1 MFTSAAASKVSYNIN
16 PKCRRIIKHD
26 TSPFPEGNLKTLR
39 QQRFPPQGNLN
50 IQKKIPIFAADLKV
64 TNTMWVVLSL
74 VSAVLLGFY
83 DIFKKQT
90 VVNNAIIPVLF
101 YSTLVSGLMF
111 LPFVLLSRFKPY
123 VLDGDFMHKFY
134 IMPLNLQQHLFIVGK
149 AAIIMASWM
158 FSYSAMKNLPITVVG
173 PVNQLRPA
181 ISVILL
187 FLIFQEKLTWLQWT
201 GVVLAIVS
209 FYLMNRSGKLE
220 GIHFKSNKWVYMLL
234 ASAVLVALSG
244 VYDRFLLVG
253 ENAKISPIAI
263 QAWYSIYDFLMMAVL
278 FFFIWLP
285 KRKEQLFEWRW
296 GIVAM
301 AVFVT
306 FGDVVYLHALQLPD
320 AIVVLIPLILYGVRL
335 VVSFIY
341 GIFGFK
347 EQNIKSKIVPLL
359 MVLAALVCLCLKA

>member
-1 MFTSAAASKVSYNIN
+1 
-16 PKCRRIIKHD
+16 
-26 TSPFPEGNLKTLR
+26 
-39 QQRFPPQGNLN
+39 
-50 IQKKIPIFAADLKV
+50 
-64 TNTMWVVLSL
+64 MWVVLSL
-74 VSAVLLGFY
+74 ISAVLLGFY

-111 LPFVLLSRFKPY
+111 VPFVLLSQFKPY
-123 VLDGDFMHKFY
+123 IFEGAFMQKLF
-134 IMPLNLQQHLFIVGK
+134 IEPLTTHQHLLIMGK
-149 AAIIMASWM
+149 TALILCSWM
-158 FSYSAMKNLPITVVG
+158 FSYSAMKHLPITVVG

-234 ASAVLVALSG
+234 GSAILVALSG
-244 VYDRFLLVG
+244 VYDKFLLSK
-253 ENAKISPIAI
+253 ESISPSTI
-263 QAWYSIYDFLMMAVL
+263 QAWYTIYDFLMMAL
-278 FFFIWLP
+278 MFFFIWLP
-285 KRKEQLFEWRW
+285 KRKDQPFQWRW

-306 FGDVVYLHALQLPD
+306 VADVIYLTGLAQE
-320 AIVVLIPLILYGVRL
+320 AAVVVLIPLILYGVRL

-347 EQNIKSKIVPLL
+347 EQNIKSKIIPLL

>member
-1 MFTSAAASKVSYNIN
+1 MTSLQNHYYRLN
-16 PKCRRIIKHD
+16 
-26 TSPFPEGNLKTLR
+26 TLC
-39 QQRFPPQGNLN
+39 
-50 IQKKIPIFAADLKV
+50 IKKILIFAAS
-64 TNTMWVVLSL
+64 NRNSMWVVLSL
-74 VSAVLLGFY
+74 ISAVLLGFY

-101 YSTLVSGLMF
+101 YSTMVSGLMF
-111 LPFVLLSRFKPY
+111 LPLVLLSQFKPY
-123 VLDGDFMHKFY
+123 VFEGEFMQKLF
-134 IMPLNLQQHLFIVGK
+134 IEPLTLRQHLLIMGK
-149 AAIIMASWM
+149 TALILASWM
-158 FSYSAMKNLPITVVG
+158 FSYSAMKHLPITVVG

-234 ASAVLVALSG
+234 GSAILVALSG
-244 VYDRFLLVG
+244 VYDKFLLSK
-253 ENAKISPIAI
+253 ENISPSTI
-263 QAWYSIYDFLMMAVL
+263 QAWYTIYDFLMMAL
-278 FFFIWLP
+278 MFLFIWLP
-285 KRKEQLFEWRW
+285 KRKEQPFEWRW

-306 FGDVVYLHALQLPD
+306 VADVIYLTGLKQD
-320 AIVVLIPLILYGVRL
+320 AAVVVLIPLILYGVRL

-347 EQNIKSKIVPLL
+347 EKNIRSKLVPLL

>member
-1 MFTSAAASKVSYNIN
+1 MRPI
-16 PKCRRIIKHD
+16 
-26 TSPFPEGNLKTLR
+26 LR
-39 QQRFPPQGNLN
+39 FQSRH
-50 IQKKIPIFAADLKV
+50 I
-64 TNTMWVVLSL
+64 MWVVLSL
-74 VSAVLLGFY
+74 ISAVLLGFY

-101 YSTLVSGLMF
+101 YSTMVSGLMF
-111 LPFVLLSRFKPY
+111 LPLVLLSQFKPY
-123 VLDGDFMHKFY
+123 VFEGEFMQKLF
-134 IMPLNLQQHLFIVGK
+134 IEPLTLRQHLLIMGK
-149 AAIIMASWM
+149 TALILASWM
-158 FSYSAMKNLPITVVG
+158 FSYSAMKHLPITVVG

-220 GIHFKSNKWVYMLL
+220 GIHFRSNKWVYMLL
-234 ASAVLVALSG
+234 GSAILVALSG
-244 VYDRFLLVG
+244 VYDKFLLSK
-253 ENAKISPIAI
+253 ENISPSTI
-263 QAWYSIYDFLMMAVL
+263 QAWYTIYDFLMMAL
-278 FFFIWLP
+278 MFLFIWLP
-285 KRKEQLFEWRW
+285 KRKEQPFEWRW

-306 FGDVVYLHALQLPD
+306 VADVIYLTGLKQD
-320 AIVVLIPLILYGVRL
+320 AAVVVLIPLILYGVRL

-347 EQNIKSKIVPLL
+347 EKNIRSKLVPLL